1 MLLQDAQHCYVVL
14 TWTADEDRY
23 CITQLYSRPGFKQ
36 KRSFKSCK
44 WSYPSPAV
52 VAPDYYA
59 AAGSGVNIL
68 SATLGNFVVDDRL
81 KDGGIRLPS

>member
-1 MLLQDAQHCYVVL
+1 MKTDIASLS
-14 TWTADEDRY
+14 
-23 CITQLYSRPGFKQ
+23 CIQGWDLNRRDT
-36 KRSFKSCK
+36 FKSCK

-81 KDGGIRLPS
+81 KDGGIRLSS